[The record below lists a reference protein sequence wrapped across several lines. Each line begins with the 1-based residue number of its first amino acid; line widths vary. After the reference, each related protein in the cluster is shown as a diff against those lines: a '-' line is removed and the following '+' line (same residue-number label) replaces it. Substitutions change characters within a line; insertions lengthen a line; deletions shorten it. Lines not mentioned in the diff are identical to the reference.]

1 MSAYY
6 SLADAAVF
14 SFTEILTSGSV
25 IVALSYG
32 LPAIVPDKGDMPWII
47 EPGHNGY
54 LYHSTEEL
62 KEIITQYAHSDQDTK
77 NHMSSEAQASMEKN
91 SYLTIAQL
99 TLQAYGIK

>member
-1 MSAYY
+1 
-6 SLADAAVF
+6 
-14 SFTEILTSGSV
+14 
-25 IVALSYG
+25 
-32 LPAIVPDKGDMPWII
+32 MPWII